1 MFNVLMGIISTK
13 AFYDYI
19 NIILLSIFLILII
32 YIAYKKHKILINI
45 NLIIII
51 GFASTYY
58 IISMIYEINVAKTSI
73 ACVLSYYIGMMI
85 IELSK
90 NSEKTIIK
98 YTYSIAIGFFIHA
111 MANYIINIGS
121 QERNTIDI
129 WTGLPRSATLQATM
143 LTMIIGSS
151 FYSIF
156 LIKNKIYKSIMIIC
170 ISLSL
175 AYNLVL
181 GTRTLIVIL
190 IVSFISSWI
199 TFMVLNRKK
208 SHLLINNTKIIFT
221 VLGIVLLIYNSNFI
235 GIKEKIEDT
244 KLLRRINKP
253 YSTEQSDMYRVQ
265 NILCA
270 INNIFKYPI
279 GGNNEKIGNLKY
291 VHNMWLDVA
300 NQTGFIPFT
309 LLVIFTVISLWN
321 IIKLVRSNKYTVKLK
336 VFLVG
341 IYISVLLNL
350 SVEPILQGEPLF
362 YIMFCNIIGMVD
374 KCV

>member
-111 MANYIINIGS
+111 VANYIINIGS

-156 LIKNKIYKSIMIIC
+156 LIKNKIYKSIIKRWNGMFKKE
-170 ISLSL
+170 
-175 AYNLVL
+175 
-181 GTRTLIVIL
+181 RT
-190 IVSFISSWI
+190 
-199 TFMVLNRKK
+199 N
-208 SHLLINNTKIIFT
+208 KI
-221 VLGIVLLIYNSNFI
+221 
-235 GIKEKIEDT
+235 
-244 KLLRRINKP
+244 
-253 YSTEQSDMYRVQ
+253 
-265 NILCA
+265 
-270 INNIFKYPI
+270 
-279 GGNNEKIGNLKY
+279 
-291 VHNMWLDVA
+291 
-300 NQTGFIPFT
+300 
-309 LLVIFTVISLWN
+309 
-321 IIKLVRSNKYTVKLK
+321 
-336 VFLVG
+336 
-341 IYISVLLNL
+341 
-350 SVEPILQGEPLF
+350 
-362 YIMFCNIIGMVD
+362 
-374 KCV
+374 